1 MADRVCPGPD
11 RCARDGCRPRPAASA
26 ALTAL
31 APGCAEAPLAPPKI
45 DRISAEQLEALLP
58 QPVAALPLEQVVALA
73 QQGIAADDH
82 FPHCRL
88 GLALP
93 AVGGTDPRTGGAG
106 RPREVL
112 DHMVAT
118 ERRRIFDDMA
128 TEANRRDAA
137 SARAHRAGAP
147 RHFTATGP
155 IGPMML
161 PGPYPFPMINCF
173 PLSPGSPFW
182 RCL

>member
-1 MADRVCPGPD
+1 MSARPD
-11 RCARDGCRPRPAASA
+11 HCAPTAAVRGLLLAA

-73 QQGIAADDH
+73 RQGIAADEIISRIAASASRY
-82 FPHCRL
+82 RL
-88 GLALP
+88 SAGQILELA
-93 AVGGTDPRTGGAG
+93 AQGV
-106 RPREVL
+106 PRELL
-112 DHMVAT
+112 DHMVAA
-118 ERRRIFDDMA
+118 ERRQIFDDMA
-128 TEANRRDAA
+128 AEANRREEACNQ
-137 SARAHRAGAP
+137 RIEQEL
-147 RHFTATGP
+147 RHCRNQVM
-155 IGPMML
+155 GPMLM

-182 RCL
+182 RCM